1 VRGFFYPNPGPCGC
15 YGVTSTTRLKGCSL
29 SKQDKKRSYA
39 NSDNYLRFSPTD
51 KYRRIS
57 MKEYISRIKIS
68 GADPGP
74 CECFGATSTTRLK
87 GSSLSRQDK
96 KRSYAN
102 SDNYL
107 RFSPTDKYRRI
118 SMKEYISRIKISGA
132 VFSIGDGDN
141 ITMFPDP
148 TD

>member
-1 VRGFFYPNPGPCGC
+1 
-15 YGVTSTTRLKGCSL
+15 
-29 SKQDKKRSYA
+29 
-39 NSDNYLRFSPTD
+39 
-51 KYRRIS
+51 

-68 GADPGP
+68 RADPGP
-74 CECFGATSTTRLK
+74 CECYGATSTTRLK